1 MSKSPLGIS
10 PDSSAHISGGVL
22 DRRRAGVLLHVT
34 SLPGPDL
41 TGDLGP
47 EARNFIEFL
56 VDSGVSVWQML
67 PVGPTQADAS
77 PYQTRST
84 HAGDPRLISL
94 EPLLAKGWLSPEE
107 RPDSPIS
114 PEAKHWAIGRAW
126 EGFRSRADGQ
136 ARQALEHFDQIHRY
150 WLEDYLLFQAISEE
164 QMCGWWDWPKP
175 LRRRQAGALLEA
187 RTRLQARLEVL
198 HFEQFLFFQQWYAL
212 REYAHTRGLRLF
224 GDMPIFVAQDS
235 AEVWARP
242 QDFDLLANG
251 QPRVV
256 AGVPPD
262 YFSATGQRWGNPLY
276 RWDRMAADGF
286 SFWVE
291 RIKTQLSLF
300 DLIRIDHFRGFE
312 AYWEIPANET
322 NAIRGRWVEGPGKP
336 LFDQLHD
343 VFGHCLP
350 LVAEDLGII
359 TPGVEALRR
368 HLMIPGMRVLQ
379 FAFSGDVDNP
389 YLSYNHTP
397 DSVVYTGTHDN
408 DTTWA
413 WWHDLDNPAKD
424 RIQRFLGYPGEA
436 LPWALIRS
444 ALRSVARLA
453 VIPMQDLLELGHG
466 HRMNHPGTL
475 GHHNWHWRF
484 RWEMVDSSLPQRL
497 REMIRSYGRLP

>member
-1 MSKSPLGIS
+1 MPKATPRTA
-10 PDSSAHISGGVL
+10 PDLPNNTANQAL

-34 SLPGPDL
+34 SLPGPDQ
-41 TGDLGP
+41 TGNLGS

-56 VDSGVSVWQML
+56 INSGISVWQML
-67 PVGPTQADAS
+67 PVGPTQADHS
-77 PYQTRST
+77 PYQTRSI

-94 EPLLAKGWLSPEE
+94 EPVLAKGWLSPDE
-107 RPDSPIS
+107 RPASPLS
-114 PEAKHWAIGRAW
+114 HDAKSWAIGRTWA
-126 EGFRSRADGQ
+126 GFQSRANSNDRH
-136 ARQALEHFDQIHRY
+136 AFEHFTEAQRD
-150 WLEDYLLFQAISEE
+150 WLDDYVLFQAISEE
-164 QMCGWWDWPKP
+164 QQCGWWDWPKP
-175 LRRRQAGALLEA
+175 LRRRQSSALA
-187 RTRLQARLEVL
+187 TIRTRLRPRLEVL
-198 HFEQFLFFQQWYAL
+198 RFEQFLFFQQWLAL
-212 REYAHTRGLRLF
+212 REYAHLRGLQLF

-242 QDFDLLANG
+242 HNFDLLPDG

-262 YFSATGQRWGNPLY
+262 YFSVTGQRWGNPLY

-286 SFWVE
+286 SFWVD
-291 RIKTQLSLF
+291 RMKTQLALF
-300 DLIRIDHFRGFE
+300 DMIRIDHFRGFE
-312 AYWEIPANET
+312 SYWEIPANEP
-322 NAIRGRWVEGPGKP
+322 NAVQGHWVAGPGEL
-336 LFDQLHD
+336 LFSRLHE
-343 VFGHCLP
+343 VFGRLP

-359 TPGVEALRR
+359 TPEVEALRC
-368 HLMIPGMRVLQ
+368 HLGIPGMKVLQ
-379 FAFSGDVDNP
+379 FAFSGDPNNP

-413 WWHDLDNPAKD
+413 WWHDLANPAKD
-424 RIQRFLGYPGEA
+424 MIQRFLGYPGEP

-453 VIPMQDLLELGHG
+453 VIPMQDLLELGQG

-475 GHHNWHWRF
+475 GPHNWHWRF

-497 REMIRSYGRLP
+497 KEMVQSYGRWP